1 MVPLCMGEVKGCT
14 VAQTVGSAHCHA
26 GTKSKIP
33 IKKPLDRAKMAEE
46 TFAARRTAAISR
58 KLK

>member
-1 MVPLCMGEVKGCT
+1 MAPLYISEVVGCRGAQ
-14 VAQTVGSAHCHA
+14 VAGSAHCHA

-33 IKKPLDRAKMAEE
+33 VKKPLDRAKMAEE